1 LRIDRWGAKG
11 GDYTQGAPAHRQYRG
26 QLPGLLGQLF
36 PPPEKSG
43 ATVKFLVHWLID
55 WPRRVAGYLGWLAP
69 LFARITVG
77 WVFLWSG
84 WGKLHALPQVIENF
98 IGWGIPAPHLL
109 APFTAGVEFFG
120 GLFLLLG
127 LLTRISA
134 GALGIT
140 MIVAIASAKW
150 ADVDSLETLLGFDE
164 FEYLALFLWLAIAG
178 PGVVAV
184 DHWLQRWYDRNAGA
198 ARPGARAGGVSG

>member
-1 LRIDRWGAKG
+1 MK
-11 GDYTQGAPAHRQYRG
+11 
-26 QLPGLLGQLF
+26 LLVQ
-36 PPPEKSG
+36 
-43 ATVKFLVHWLID
+43 WLID
-55 WPRRVAGYLGWLAP
+55 WPRRVAGHLAWLAP

-84 WGKLHALPQVIENF
+84 WGKLHNLPQVTENF
-98 IGWGIPAPHLL
+98 IGWGIPFPHLL
-109 APFTAGVEFFG
+109 TPFVSGVEFFG

-134 GALGIT
+134 GALGVT
-140 MIVAIASAKW
+140 MIVAIRAAKW

-178 PGVVAV
+178 PGIVSI
-184 DHWLQRWYDRNAGA
+184 DYWLERRFARSGGA
-198 ARPGARAGGVSG
+198 ARLRGDADKPVA

>member
-1 LRIDRWGAKG
+1 MK
-11 GDYTQGAPAHRQYRG
+11 
-26 QLPGLLGQLF
+26 
-36 PPPEKSG
+36 
-43 ATVKFLVHWLID
+43 LVVQWLIL
-55 WPRRVAGYLGWLAP
+55 WPRRVALHLTWLAP

-77 WVFLWSG
+77 WVFMLSG
-84 WGKLHALPQVIENF
+84 WGKLHALPQVTENF
-98 IGWGIPAPHLL
+98 VGWGIPLPHIL
-109 APFTAGVEFFG
+109 APFVSGVEFFG

-178 PGVVAV
+178 AGSVSIDALL
-184 DHWLQRWYDRNAGA
+184 DRWFRREAPVKLG
-198 ARPGARAGGVSG
+198 S

>member
-1 LRIDRWGAKG
+1 M
-11 GDYTQGAPAHRQYRG
+11 
-26 QLPGLLGQLF
+26 
-36 PPPEKSG
+36 
-43 ATVKFLVHWLID
+43 
-55 WPRRVAGYLGWLAP
+55 
-69 LFARITVG
+69 G

-84 WGKLHALPQVIENF
+84 WGKLHALPQVTENF
-98 IGWGIPAPHLL
+98 VGWGIPAPHLL
-109 APFTAGVEFFG
+109 APFTSAVEFFG

-127 LLTRISA
+127 LLTRVSA

-178 PGVVAV
+178 PGAV
-184 DHWLQRWYDRNAGA
+184 SVDRWLQRWFDRGAGTSA
-198 ARPGARAGGVSG
+198 EGARAGAGSG

>member
-1 LRIDRWGAKG
+1 MNPIVRA
-11 GDYTQGAPAHRQYRG
+11 
-26 QLPGLLGQLF
+26 
-36 PPPEKSG
+36 
-43 ATVKFLVHWLID
+43 LID
-55 WPRRVAGYLGWLAP
+55 WPESVARHLGWLAP

-84 WGKLHALPQVIENF
+84 WGKLNNLPQVTQNF
-98 IGWGIPAPHLL
+98 IDWGIPLPHILT
-109 APFTAGVEFFG
+109 PFASGVEFFG

-134 GALGIT
+134 GALGIV
-140 MIVAIASAKW
+140 MIVAIRAAKW

-178 PGVVAV
+178 PGPVSLDAPISR
-184 DHWLQRWYDRNAGA
+184 WL
-198 ARPGARAGGVSG
+198 ARGRSALRA

>member
-1 LRIDRWGAKG
+1 
-11 GDYTQGAPAHRQYRG
+11 
-26 QLPGLLGQLF
+26 
-36 PPPEKSG
+36 
-43 ATVKFLVHWLID
+43 VNFLVQWLID
-55 WPRRVAGYLGWLAP
+55 WPRRVAGHLTWLAP
-69 LFARITVG
+69 LFARIVVG

-84 WGKLHALPQVIENF
+84 WGKLSNLPTVTENF

-109 APFTAGVEFFG
+109 APFVSGIEFFG

-140 MIVAIASAKW
+140 MIVAIRSAKW

-164 FEYLALFLWLAIAG
+164 TEYLALFLWLAIAG
-178 PGVVAV
+178 AGAV
-184 DHWLQRWYDRNAGA
+184 SLDHWLEGSARRRAGTPA
-198 ARPGARAGGVSG
+198 ARVH

>member
-1 LRIDRWGAKG
+1 M
-11 GDYTQGAPAHRQYRG
+11 
-26 QLPGLLGQLF
+26 
-36 PPPEKSG
+36 
-43 ATVKFLVHWLID
+43 KFLVRWLIA
-55 WPRRVAGYLGWLAP
+55 WPERVAGYLAWLAP

-84 WGKLHALPQVIENF
+84 WGKLSNLPQVIENF
-98 IGWGIPAPHLL
+98 VGWGIPLPGVL
-109 APFTAGVEFFG
+109 APLVSGVEFFG

-140 MIVAIASAKW
+140 MIVAIRSAKW
-150 ADVDSLETLLGFDE
+150 AEVDSLETLLGFDE

-178 PGVVAV
+178 PGLLSI
-184 DHWLQRWYDRNAGA
+184 DRWLERWVEGSAPPSADSR
-198 ARPGARAGGVSG
+198 

>member
-1 LRIDRWGAKG
+1 M
-11 GDYTQGAPAHRQYRG
+11 
-26 QLPGLLGQLF
+26 
-36 PPPEKSG
+36 
-43 ATVKFLVHWLID
+43 KFLVRWLIE
-55 WPRRVAGYLGWLAP
+55 WPMGVAARLTWLAP

-84 WGKLHALPQVIENF
+84 WGKLHNLQQVTENF
-98 IGWGIPAPHLL
+98 IAWGIPFPQLL
-109 APFTAGVEFFG
+109 TPFVSGVELFG

-140 MIVAIASAKW
+140 MIVAIRSAKW

-178 PGVVAV
+178 PGVVSV
-184 DHWLQRWYDRNAGA
+184 DRWLLRRFGSRQLPATESPPA
-198 ARPGARAGGVSG
+198 